1 MAQAVETI
9 VDINGTKIEK
19 FFSLKLSQEIYA
31 HHSFRLVCPKEEVN
45 KNVGGRFNKLE
56 DYIGVPIH
64 IKAVS
69 GSKQSALFFS
79 GLITQIEVSCNYGEP
94 EKIIISGFS
103 PTILLEDGL
112 HSKSWIRNSVKGLVT
127 EISKQFPAD
136 WLKYSIKPD
145 YNNTIY
151 YTVRYKETAWQFI
164 KRLAAT
170 YGEWLFYDGEKLVLG
185 KSSGRTVHLT
195 YGNQLSRFSREM
207 TLKPNSVKWAA
218 YDYVHN
224 EVHNS
229 LVENIADNAGHTEE
243 GVCVLKKSAELF
255 APKAICWYDR
265 SVTKK
270 EQLDD
275 FVKIHTN
282 KQVGD
287 VVRIHGSS
295 DMPGFQPGDTI
306 VVKASNTDDQT
317 DHSLGEYR
325 IISIDHCWDSIGNY
339 TNEFVAIPASV
350 KVPPI
355 TPVPQPYCEKQR
367 AIVVGNYDPAGFGR
381 VEVKFLWM
389 DDKEKSPWLRV
400 ATQYAGDEKG
410 LFMMPETG
418 EEVMVD
424 FVGGDATDGYV
435 TGTVHNGKAIT
446 KFGNAEND
454 IKAIQTRSGIKVIM
468 NDKEGSLSLEDKNGN
483 GVQMDGDGNVTMQ
496 SKDKIVLA
504 CGESKIVLNK
514 EGTIE
519 INGRAIKMDA
529 TEEVELISSDLAK
542 INAKTL
548 VKVDSATI
556 KLN

>member
-1 MAQAVETI
+1 MAQSVETI
-9 VDINGTKIEK
+9 VLINNIKIGK
-19 FFSLKLSQEIYA
+19 FSSLTLNQGIYA
-31 HHSFRLVCPKEEVN
+31 HHSFRLVCPTEEVN
-45 KNVGGRFNKLE
+45 KNVGGVFYE
-56 DYIGVPIH
+56 STDYIGVPIY

-69 GSKQSALFFS
+69 GSEQSELFFS
-79 GLITQIEVSCNYGEP
+79 GLITQVEVSCNYGEP

-103 PTILLEDGL
+103 PTILLENGQC
-112 HSKSWIRNSVKGLVT
+112 SKSWTRNSVNSIVT
-127 EISKQFPAD
+127 DILQQYPDNRF
-136 WLKYSIKPD
+136 KYSIKPEYD
-145 YNNTIY
+145 ETIY

-164 KRLAAT
+164 NRLAAA

-185 KSSGRTVHLT
+185 KYSGRTVHLT
-195 YGNQLSRFSREM
+195 YGVQLSKFSREM
-207 TLKPNSVKWAA
+207 KLKPNSVEWAA

-229 LVENIADNAGHTEE
+229 RVENIADNTGHTDV
-243 GVCVLKKSAELF
+243 GVSVLKKSAELYGM
-255 APKAICWYDR
+255 KSICWHYHT
-265 SVTKK
+265 VTKK
-270 EQLDD
+270 KQLDN

-282 KQVGD
+282 KQVSD

-306 VVKASNTDDQT
+306 VVKALNTEDQAVQ
-317 DHSLGEYR
+317 SLGEYR

-339 TNEFVAIPASV
+339 TNEFVAIPASI

-367 AIVVGNYDPAGFGR
+367 AKVVGNYDPAGFGR

-389 DDKEKSPWLRV
+389 DDTEKSPWLRV
-400 ATQYAGDEKG
+400 ATQYAGNGKG
-410 LFMMPETG
+410 LYMMPEIE
-418 EEVMVD
+418 EEVIVD
-424 FVGGDATDGYV
+424 FVGGDATQPYV
-435 TGTVHNGKAIT
+435 TGTVHNGNATT
-446 KFGNAEND
+446 KFGNEEND

-483 GVQMDGDGNVTMQ
+483 GVQMDGDGTVTMK

-504 CGESKIVLNK
+504 CGESKIILNK

-529 TEEVELISSDLAK
+529 AEEVKIFSNDLAK
-542 INAKTL
+542 IDAKE
-548 VKVDSATI
+548 I
-556 KLN
+556 RLN